1 MYRLYAFTG
10 EQWTEFSAFEDDGYA
25 SQVEKAVKLR
35 KETGKTEQIVN
46 SAIVMDGF
54 VLGGF
59 WFAEKYGKLIK
70 RALRHFDEV
79 GISNEIFESLEELLD
94 EGCDAFALVKD
105 GENPKDKREGSFS
118 VSI

>member
-1 MYRLYAFTG
+1 MYRLYALND
-10 EQWTEFSAFEDDGYA
+10 ENWTEFASFDGDGYA

-59 WFAEKYGKLIK
+59 WLDKKYGKLVK
-70 RALRHFDEV
+70 RALRNFDEV
-79 GISNEIFESLEELLD
+79 GISNEIFEALEELLD
-94 EGCDAFALVKD
+94 EDYDAFALVKD
-105 GENPKDKREGSFS
+105 GENPCEKREGSFS